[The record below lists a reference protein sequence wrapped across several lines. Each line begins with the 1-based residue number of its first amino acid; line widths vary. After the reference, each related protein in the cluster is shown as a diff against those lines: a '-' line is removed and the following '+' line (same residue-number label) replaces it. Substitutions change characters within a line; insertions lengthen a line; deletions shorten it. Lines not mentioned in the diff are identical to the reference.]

1 MGRNRAV
8 REEER
13 EGNKRNIM
21 IKENKPDGGN

>member
-1 MGRNRAV
+1 MGRNRVV

-21 IKENKPDGGN
+21 IKDNKLDGGN

>member
-1 MGRNRAV
+1 MGRNRVV

-21 IKENKPDGGN
+21 IKENKLDGGN